1 MEFWLDIWHP
11 MGHLIDVYG
20 EIGTKKLGI
29 CRNARVCDVVVG
41 TEWRFRSTRDRTLQ
55 AIVSQVRSFPV
66 TITPDEED
74 EVMWKHG
81 QDDFRDSFS
90 SNKTWSLIWHRVIW
104 FPRRVP
110 RFAFF
115 AWLAIKDRL
124 SKGARMRNWGL
135 TQPCLFCGEHVETR
149 DHLYFAC
156 PYTYT
161 VWIEVVGNL
170 FGDAPD
176 PDWET
181 TLERITTRATDLLS
195 AILLRLAFQVAIY
208 YFWIERNNRRHNH
221 TTKPASQLCRE
232 IDKTIRNRIFSTKY
246 YESQKLYCIMQCSSP
261 GVRLSI
267 DYFRLY
273 CY

>member
-1 MEFWLDIWHP
+1 MAFLCNYLQKSWTESHEEFRVNS
-11 MGHLIDVYG
+11 IDLFLRFRSHG
-20 EIGTKKLGI
+20 
-29 CRNARVCDVVVG
+29 
-41 TEWRFRSTRDRTLQ
+41 WRMRSTRDRTLQ
-55 AIVSQVRSFPV
+55 AIVSQVWRFPV
-66 TITPDEED
+66 TIIQDEED

-90 SNKTWSLIWHRVIW
+90 SNKTWSLIRDPRENVAWYCVNW
-104 FPRRVP
+104 FPQGVP
-110 RFAFF
+110 RFAIF

-124 SKGARMRNWGL
+124 STGARIRNWGL
-135 TQPCLFCGEHVETR
+135 MQPCLFCGEPVETR

-181 TLERITTRATDLLS
+181 TLERITARETGRLS

-208 YFWIERNNRRHNH
+208 YIWIKRNNRRHNH
-221 TTKPASQLCRE
+221 ISKPASQLCRE
-232 IDKTIRNRIFSTKY
+232 IDKTKRNRILSTKY
-246 YESQKLYCIMQCSSP
+246 YESPKLYGLMQCWFSTR
-261 GVRLSI
+261 GAIIV
-267 DYFRLY
+267 
-273 CY
+273 